1 MIKTKSIVDPKEAS
15 VGIRILITRYYPR
28 FMKKAHLD
36 ERMLVLSADRDTL
49 LKRKHS
55 KNTEENL
62 RNE

>member
-1 MIKTKSIVDPKEAS
+1 MIKTKSIVDRKQAS
-15 VGIRILITRYYPR
+15 VGTRILITWYYPR

-36 ERMLVLSADRDTL
+36 ERILVLSPDRDTL

-55 KNTEENL
+55 KKTEENL